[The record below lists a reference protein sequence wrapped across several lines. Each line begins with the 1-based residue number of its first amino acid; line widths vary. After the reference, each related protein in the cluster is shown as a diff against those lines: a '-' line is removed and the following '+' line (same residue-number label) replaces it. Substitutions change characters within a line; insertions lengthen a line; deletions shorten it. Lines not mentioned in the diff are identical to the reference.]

1 MREEKAAP
9 RSASG
14 PRRRPERAGEPQ
26 VTGGGAET
34 GGSAGLTTGAVA
46 KRFGV
51 APTTLRSWDHR
62 YGIGPARHTGG
73 RHRRWAPED
82 IALLAH
88 MCRLTSEG
96 VPPAEAA
103 AEARRAA
110 VTGGDPMVGPPSDDT
125 PGNSASDPPDGREG
139 ARRTP
144 APPRDTPGKPGRGR
158 RATTGDGGGG
168 DGNGGEDGR
177 RGAGTPGPG
186 DPGDADDGAGGGDGD
201 GTGRRTPTGGGN
213 TLPLG
218 ENVHQ
223 ECRGLARAA
232 VRLDAPTVQRR
243 LEAAIADHGLVT
255 AWNEV
260 IMPALRAVG
269 RKWQTSGE
277 RYVEVEHLLSWH
289 VSSVLRLTV
298 ARAGT
303 PRTGSPVVLACTP
316 NELHTLPLEAVSA
329 GLAERGVPQR
339 MFGAAVP
346 AEALFD
352 AVRRT
357 GPAAVAL
364 WSQSRG
370 TADRAMAHRLT
381 GVAWGIRGART
392 RPTVLTLGPGW
403 SAGPTV
409 PGTRR
414 PTALGSALDLLVAAS
429 AGAGTEA
436 A

>member
-9 RSASG
+9 GSRNVPRRPPARSA
-14 PRRRPERAGEPQ
+14 EPQ
-26 VTGGGAET
+26 VDGGDAAPP
-34 GGSAGLTTGAVA
+34 GSAGLTTGAVA
-46 KRFGV
+46 KHFGV
-51 APTTLRSWDHR
+51 APTTLRSWDRR
-62 YGIGPARHTGG
+62 YGIGPAGRTGG
-73 RHRRWAPED
+73 RHRRWTPED
-82 IALLAH
+82 IAVLAH

-110 VTGGDPMVGPPSDDT
+110 ATGGDPMTGPDRGDT
-125 PGNSASDPPDGREG
+125 PGDSASDTPDTGSG
-139 ARRTP
+139 ARRTSGT
-144 APPRDTPGKPGRGR
+144 AVAGSRTPTDGRATGRGDTD
-158 RATTGDGGGG
+158 A
-168 DGNGGEDGR
+168 GE
-177 RGAGTPGPG
+177 AGPG
-186 DPGDADDGAGGGDGD
+186 AD
-201 GTGRRTPTGGGN
+201 GTNRRPPTGGGN

-218 ENVHQ
+218 EHVPQ

-255 AWNEV
+255 AWTEV

-298 ARAGT
+298 ARADA
-303 PRTGSPVVLACTP
+303 PRAGSPVVLACTP

-357 GPAAVAL
+357 GPTAVAL
-364 WSQSRG
+364 WAQSRG

-403 SAGPTV
+403 AAGPTV

-414 PTALGSALDLLVAAS
+414 PTTLGSALDLLAAAS
-429 AGAGTEA
+429 AGAGPNA

>member
-1 MREEKAAP
+1 M
-9 RSASG
+9 
-14 PRRRPERAGEPQ
+14 
-26 VTGGGAET
+26 
-34 GGSAGLTTGAVA
+34 TTGAVS

-51 APTTLRSWDHR
+51 APTTLRSWDRR
-62 YGIGPARHTGG
+62 YGIGPAGHTGG
-73 RHRRWAPED
+73 RHRRWTPED
-82 IALLAH
+82 IAVLAH

-110 VTGGDPMVGPPSDDT
+110 GTGGDPMSGPAPGDIRWNSGSDTPESARKAAGSAGAPPRASAGDAPTAGRTTAPTAGTTTARTPNPTRPADVDIDTGRTGKPESDGEPSGGTAASDT
-125 PGNSASDPPDGREG
+125 PGGTP
-139 ARRTP
+139 RRTP
-144 APPRDTPGKPGRGR
+144 A
-158 RATTGDGGGG
+158 
-168 DGNGGEDGR
+168 
-177 RGAGTPGPG
+177 
-186 DPGDADDGAGGGDGD
+186 
-201 GTGRRTPTGGGN
+201 GGGN

-298 ARAGT
+298 ARAGV
-303 PRTGSPVVLACTP
+303 PAAGSPVVLACTP

-329 GLAERGVPQR
+329 GLAERDVPQR

-381 GVAWGIRGART
+381 GLAWGIRGART
-392 RPTVLTLGPGW
+392 RPKVLTLGPGW

-414 PTALGSALDLLVAAS
+414 PTTLGSAVDLLVAAS
-429 AGAGTEA
+429 VGAGADA